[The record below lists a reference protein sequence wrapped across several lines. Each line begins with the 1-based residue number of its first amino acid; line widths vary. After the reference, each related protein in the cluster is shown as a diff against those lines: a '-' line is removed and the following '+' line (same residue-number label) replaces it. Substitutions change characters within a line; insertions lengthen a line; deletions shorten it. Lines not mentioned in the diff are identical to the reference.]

1 MKKRMKTIGTL
12 LMTLSVIV
20 CAMACD
26 KENTPDPPGGGN
38 GGTTGVTGITLNKT
52 SIELEVNG
60 RETITA
66 TIAPAN
72 ATFKTVAWNSSN
84 EAVAKVTNSGEVTG
98 VAAGTATVTAK
109 AGNKTATCA
118 VTVKASTK
126 PLEAFSVKI
135 TGAIDH
141 NTHTPNQSGTVE
153 FSRFPA
159 TVDEF
164 KQARDVI
171 GSEPHGAVA
180 LQIMAFEM
188 YRRDRKVGEAC
199 IHLNNVTTNANES
212 VRRLKELFGSDQ
224 NYARPYQMAA
234 FLKGATPRN
243 GYKPDKPYTIEVRV
257 NNGNAYKHSSIYDAK
272 VIYLQVLTA
281 GTDGGA
287 RNIDV
292 LKTRKPGTPGENGK
306 FFIVFNSP
314 GLDTQVKK
322 IESDASFNG
331 LD

>member
-1 MKKRMKTIGTL
+1 MKKGMKTIGTL
-12 LMTLSVIV
+12 VMMLGIMA
-20 CAMACD
+20 CALACD
-26 KENTPDPPGGGN
+26 KTGPSGGGDNGGGDNGGN
-38 GGTTGVTGITLNKT
+38 GGNGGNGNGGT
-52 SIELEVNG
+52 S
-60 RETITA
+60 T
-66 TIAPAN
+66 
-72 ATFKTVAWNSSN
+72 
-84 EAVAKVTNSGEVTG
+84 
-98 VAAGTATVTAK
+98 
-109 AGNKTATCA
+109 
-118 VTVKASTK
+118 
-126 PLEAFSVKI
+126 EAFSVKI

-153 FSRFPA
+153 FNRFPA

-171 GSEPHGAVA
+171 GGEPHGAVA

-188 YRRDRKVGEAC
+188 YRRDRKKGETC
-199 IHLNNVTTNANES
+199 IRLNNVATNANES
-212 VRRLKELFGSDQ
+212 VRRLKDLFSSDQ

-257 NNGNAYKHSSIYDAK
+257 NNGIDYQPSSIYDAK